1 MELRFLGRGA
11 AFNAEQNNTAAC
23 IREGGHLLLLDCG
36 ETVFRELKVRGLLE
50 GVREETAF
58 DQSHVQQVDT
68 LQDAWKII
76 PTLPGEELV
85 VLLENDLPDNY

>member
-1 MELRFLGRGA
+1 MELLFLGRGA
-11 AFNAEQNNTAAC
+11 AFNTSQGNTAAC
-23 IREGGHLLLLDCG
+23 IREGERLMLLDCG
-36 ETVFRELKVRGLLE
+36 ETVFSALKERGLLE